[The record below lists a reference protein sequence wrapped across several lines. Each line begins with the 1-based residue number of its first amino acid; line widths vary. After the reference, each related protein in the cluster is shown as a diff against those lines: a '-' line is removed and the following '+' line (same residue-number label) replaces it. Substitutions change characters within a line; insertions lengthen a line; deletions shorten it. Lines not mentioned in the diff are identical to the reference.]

1 MSADQASLLAT
12 SRAFRAA
19 RLQARALPDFP
30 GTIPATMDE
39 AYRLQD
45 LSIQGWQ
52 DRPAGWK
59 IGLVPPPLRAELG
72 AERLSGPIFSR
83 AVWRDAGTPL
93 PVPVFQGGFAAVE
106 AEFVFRLS
114 QDMPAE
120 GEINDEALAALAGAL
135 HIGVEMA
142 GSPLATINELGPRV
156 VVSDFG
162 NNAGLVL
169 GPEIPGWRAL
179 AWADMPTRT
188 LIDGAEVGTGQAS
201 SFPDG
206 AIGAARFL
214 FELMAKRGIAL
225 KPGQW
230 ISSGA
235 VTGVHD
241 AKPGQHVEARFGG
254 RYTLRCAIL
263 SFRTHI
269 EHVDEVIAALA
280 RGVRMLA

>member
-188 LIDGAEVGTGQAS
+188 LIDGAEVGTGSAAS
-201 SFPDG
+201 IPG
-206 AIGAARFL
+206 GPLAALRFL
-214 FELMAKRGIAL
+214 VENLRRRGHAL
-225 KPGQW
+225 PAGTLV
-230 ISSGA
+230 STGA
-235 VTGVHD
+235 TTGVHD
-241 AKPGQHVEARFGG
+241 IRAGSAARVEFGRFG
-254 RYTLRCAIL
+254 
-263 SFRTHI
+263 HI
-269 EHVDEVIAALA
+269 DVVAVAAA
-280 RGVRMLA
+280 GEGEAA